1 MNRAEKERVE
11 TLRKTNVIKTMYYTR
26 YFMVRYVV
34 TFFFF
39 VNLYWAIMLY
49 LSKASAVAFLP
60 ILLGAFA
67 GFAMWEQFRMFTT
80 EQKEAKVS
88 KLFFKTTIA
97 VNSCLMILALT
108 GQSHFLYPFF
118 NESQASLIV
127 IITLLTIG
135 MLLSL
140 WMLVKIYRI
149 DANKDRQYVR
159 INRYLASLKL
169 GKHY

>member
-11 TLRKTNVIKTMYYTR
+11 TLRKTNAIKTMYYTR

-97 VNSCLMILALT
+97 VNSCLMILA
-108 GQSHFLYPFF
+108 
-118 NESQASLIV
+118 SQL
-127 IITLLTIG
+127 
-135 MLLSL
+135 
-140 WMLVKIYRI
+140 
-149 DANKDRQYVR
+149 N
-159 INRYLASLKL
+159 
-169 GKHY
+169 